1 MKVLRLF
8 IVDAFTDQLFGGNQA
23 GVALLREDQ
32 PFPDDRLMQQIAAEL
47 KHSETAFVKMIAGNV
62 YQLRYFTP
70 EGEVA
75 LCGHATVSAF
85 TVLREQGEIVCGE
98 YMAQTQSG
106 ELRVSVETDKIWL
119 EMPRGEL
126 VKTLNEEEAL
136 RVYRAYGLTQ
146 ADQPYG
152 MQPSIVKVGLPDI
165 LLPVGSKYALDHAK
179 QNREEV
185 IRLSRDCGLVGVHM
199 FFCPK
204 DGEPTAY
211 CRNFAPLFGIDEE
224 PATGTSNASL
234 THYLNAQGRILPDAV
249 NTFVQGEAMGK
260 PSAILSR
267 MDEYGNIWIGGNA
280 VVSIQGELC
289 LSTES

>member
-1 MKVLRLF
+1 MELF

-98 YMAQTQSG
+98 YRAQTQSG

-119 EMPRGEL
+119 EMPQGEL
-126 VKTLNEEEAL
+126 IRSLTNEEAA
-136 RVYRAYGLTQ
+136 RVYAAYGLRES
-146 ADQPYG
+146 DFVPG
-152 MQPSIVKVGLPDI
+152 MQPGIVKVGLADI

-179 QNREEV
+179 QDREEV
-185 IRLSRDCGLVGVHM
+185 VRLSKELDVVGVHM
-199 FFCPK
+199 YFCPQE
-204 DGEPTAY
+204 GQPTAY

-224 PATGTSNASL
+224 SATGTSNASL
-234 THYLNAQGRILPDAV
+234 TYALALQQRIKTNAIS
-249 NTFVQGEAMGK
+249 TFVQGELMGK
-260 PSAILSR
+260 RSEILSR
-267 MDEYGNIWIGGNA
+267 IDEDGKIWIGGSA
-280 VVSIQGELC
+280 VISIQGELC
-289 LSTES
+289 LSNESSLD